1 MREIKIIYHQK
12 YSTCNGV
19 CFIKVIEKRV
29 GELKVNFAEDSM
41 INKTVWHMRMKW
53 SKHIFCSFL
62 LHNMMCVKMNV
73 NIYNEILHV
82 IDCPRMYHWQY
93 VIKC

>member
-41 INKTVWHMRMKW
+41 INKTVWHMRMK
-53 SKHIFCSFL
+53 FCSFL

-82 IDCPRMYHWQY
+82 IDCPRMYH
-93 VIKC
+93 

>member
-19 CFIKVIEKRV
+19 CLKVIEKRV
-29 GELKVNFAEDSM
+29 GELKVNFAADSM
-41 INKTVWHMRMKW
+41 INKTVWHMRMKS
-53 SKHIFCSFL
+53 SKHTFCSFL
-62 LHNMMCVKMNV
+62 LHNMMCDKMNV

-82 IDCPRMYHWQY
+82 IDCPRMYHWQH
-93 VIKC
+93 VITC

>member
-29 GELKVNFAEDSM
+29 GELKVNFGEDSM

-53 SKHIFCSFL
+53 SEHIFRSFL
-62 LHNMMCVKMNV
+62 LHNMMCVKM
-73 NIYNEILHV
+73 LSTHV
-82 IDCPRMYHWQY
+82 SLAICYKMLNWEK
-93 VIKC
+93 II